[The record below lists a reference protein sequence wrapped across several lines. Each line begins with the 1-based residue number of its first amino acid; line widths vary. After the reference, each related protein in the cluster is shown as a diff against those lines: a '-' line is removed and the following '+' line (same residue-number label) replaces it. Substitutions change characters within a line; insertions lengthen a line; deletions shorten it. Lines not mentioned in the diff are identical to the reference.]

1 MNYIWDTAIKA
12 VRQGIKREDI
22 TFSFGS
28 SYSPYMELAFDNL
41 NTTQLT
47 APLRVEMNPYYRFC
61 DIFQGFLDIN
71 FIGHEELRAV
81 LFDLLMHHL
90 LFLDCQ
96 QGLNKREYYG
106 NFIRNDIENGVFG
119 QEIKESIPAF
129 TIDEFELIIDNII
142 TLYSTQASI
151 QLFKQV
157 VCSIF
162 TDSIIYY
169 RSEDTPEMLIY
180 LGTDETQ
187 ISWQKISTLLALF
200 LPLGFKYRMYWRD
213 HFGLIGYESTM
224 SVNHIVIY

>member
-12 VRQGIKREDI
+12 VRQGLTREDI
-22 TFSFGS
+22 TFASCS
-28 SYSPYMELAFDNL
+28 SYSPYMEIAFENI
-41 NTTQLT
+41 NVVHLT

-61 DIFQGFLDIN
+61 DIFQELLDIN
-71 FIGHEELRAV
+71 FIGHEELRTV
-81 LFDLLMHHL
+81 LFDIIVHYL
-90 LFLDCQ
+90 LFIDCQ

-106 NFIRNDIENGVFG
+106 KFIRNDIENGVFG

-129 TIDEFELIIDNII
+129 TIDEFELIVDNMI

-151 QLFKQV
+151 HLFKQV
-157 VCSIF
+157 VRTLF
-162 TDSIIYY
+162 TGSIIYY

-180 LGTDETQ
+180 LGIPETQ
-187 ISWQKISTLLALF
+187 INWQKINTLLALF
-200 LPLGFKYRMYWRD
+200 LPLGFKYRLYWQD